1 MNEPAQHRP
10 ASPRWTHLAL
20 RVDDIDRS
28 IDWYCEHTPL
38 EVLDRREN
46 PDGRGAWL
54 GHRDQGEHPFILVLA
69 EFFPDSS
76 PFGSLPQAVLAPFAH
91 LGIEL
96 PSRQAVDDAA
106 ARAEAAGCL
115 VMAPE
120 HLPEPIG
127 YICMVSDPDG
137 NLIEFSFDQGVY
149 ERVNAL
155 RSADD

>member
-1 MNEPAQHRP
+1 MSDASQHRLT
-10 ASPRWTHLAL
+10 SPRWTHLAL
-20 RVDDIDRS
+20 RVADIDRS
-28 IDWYCEHTPL
+28 IAWYREHTPL
-38 EVLDRREN
+38 ELLDRRDN

-69 EFFPDSS
+69 EFFPDSM
-76 PFGSLPQAVLAPFAH
+76 PFGPLPQAVLAPFAH

-96 PSRQAVDDAA
+96 PSRSAVDDAA
-106 ARAEAAGCL
+106 ARAEVAGCL

-120 HLPEPIG
+120 QLPEPIG

-149 ERVNAL
+149 DYVNSQRDAHG
-155 RSADD
+155 